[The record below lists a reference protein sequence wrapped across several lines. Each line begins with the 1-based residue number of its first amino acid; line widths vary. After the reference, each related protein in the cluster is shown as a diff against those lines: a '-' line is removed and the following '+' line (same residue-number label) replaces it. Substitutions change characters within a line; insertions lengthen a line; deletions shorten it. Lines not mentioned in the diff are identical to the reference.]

1 MHVFIVPSWYPT
13 KDEPIKGCFLQEEAH
28 ALGCIGKDTRISVS
42 LHGTGTYLL
51 DPRSPILSMRR
62 LRGFWDARTRNVE
75 VLAHNIIEID
85 RPILEWS
92 PWLVGGNTQG
102 MVKSHQANF
111 IEAEQIHGKVDIIHA
126 HVGYPAGWIAWQLS
140 RKFRRPFVI
149 TEHMGPFPWRV
160 FRKADGSLV
169 DRLSAPFAAS
179 AGNVAVS
186 PALANEMTRHGIPRI
201 TIIPNLVDE
210 ERFSPV
216 PRVHAE
222 EDFVFFSL
230 CHLVAQKGL
239 EELLRATA
247 RAMAEI
253 PSIRLVI
260 GGDGLLREALKILAH
275 DLRISQR
282 VTWLGSVNPSSAPGH
297 YQNCDAF
304 ILASR
309 AETFGVVCTEAL
321 ACGKPVIA
329 TRCGG
334 PESILHE
341 RNGIL
346 VRNGDVDALAAAM
359 VKMARNP
366 ERFPAEQ
373 IRHDFLERFSRSAVV
388 QQLLALYR
396 SVIAEPQTDRCSV
409 KHNRSVA
416 QVVTY

>member
-1 MHVFIVPSWYPT
+1 MV
-13 KDEPIKGCFLQEEAH
+13 
-28 ALGCIGKDTRISVS
+28 
-42 LHGTGTYLL
+42 
-51 DPRSPILSMRR
+51 SMRR
-62 LRGFWDARTRNVE
+62 FSRFWLACRQNVQA
-75 VLAHNIIEID
+75 LASSVIEIE
-85 RPILEWS
+85 RPIIEWS
-92 PWLVGGNTQG
+92 PWLAGGNTRG
-102 MVKSHQANF
+102 MLSSHHANF
-111 IEAEQIHGKVDIIHA
+111 VQAEQIYGRVDVIHA
-126 HVGYPAGWIAWQLS
+126 HVGYPGGWIAWQLS
-140 RKFRRPFVI
+140 RRFRRPFII

-169 DRLSAPFAAS
+169 DRLSASFRAS

-216 PRVHAE
+216 SGARAGG
-222 EDFVFFSL
+222 DFVFFSL

-247 RAMAEI
+247 RAMTEI

-260 GGDGLLREALKILAH
+260 GGDGSLRNALETLAGH
-275 DLRISQR
+275 LRISQR
-282 VTWLGSVNPSSAPGH
+282 VTWLGSVNPASVPAH

-309 AETFGVVCTEAL
+309 SETFGVVCTEAL

-334 PESILHE
+334 PESIVHE
-341 RNGIL
+341 RNGFL
-346 VRNGDVDALAAAM
+346 VQNGDVDALAAAM
-359 VKMARNP
+359 VKIARNP
-366 ERFPAEQ
+366 ERFRAEE
-373 IRHDFLERFSRSAVV
+373 IHRDFLERFSRPAVV
-388 QQLLALYR
+388 RQLLALYR
-396 SVIAEPQTDRCSV
+396 SVIAASSQADRCLV
-409 KHNRSVA
+409 KHNRNAA